1 MAFET
6 FVIVIAG
13 ASGVGKTRLTKRV
26 AEILGDAV
34 TLHFDD
40 YKSVATYPTNL
51 ARWVAAGKDL
61 DAWQIPQLLNDL
73 CALRSNESI
82 VLPDGKGKIE
92 PATFIV
98 LEEPSGRE
106 RTGMRALIDYVV
118 LVDLPLEIALS
129 RKLVQ
134 DLQHCLTDISSEQ
147 LAWAIGRVINYYS
160 DYPLAREYYLTCIE
174 RVRTDADLIVDGTRM
189 IDDLAHEIAE
199 AATTASGQD
208 LSEATLE
215 NSTTQRK

>member
-26 AEILGDAV
+26 GEILGDAIA
-34 TLHFDD
+34 LHFDD

-51 ARWVAAGKDL
+51 ARWVAEGKDL
-61 DAWQIPQLLNDL
+61 DAWKIPQLHDDL
-73 CALRSNESI
+73 STLRGGESI
-82 VLPDGKGKIE
+82 ALPDGKGNIE
-92 PATFIV
+92 PAKFIV

-147 LAWAIGRVINYYS
+147 LAWAIERVINYYS

-174 RVRTDADLIVDGTRM
+174 SVRADADLIVDGTRST
-189 IDDLAHEIAE
+189 DDLAYEIAE
-199 AATTASGQD
+199 AATTASGRD
-208 LSEATLE
+208 LPKATVE
-215 NSTTQRK
+215 KFNDTM